1 MMWVLL
7 VISNKVEGINIEQ
20 VIVRIK
26 FLQSILILGI

>member
-20 VIVRIK
+20 AIVRIK